1 MRDDFASRLRSG
13 SSDFATIIS
22 PAAPDAIRARGNR
35 RRRRRAITSAVL
47 AVAIGAGGTGT
58 AYTSFDRPGAD
69 VQPAT
74 RSSSAPAAG
83 APWSGRPGIV
93 AVITQGALVVLNPLT
108 GVASRILVA
117 AGVVGD
123 ALSVSPDGGSVY
135 FAARRGCAD
144 EIESVPVAGGRPAL
158 VAPGVLP
165 AVSPD
170 GKRLAFAREP
180 FGGGPAPSDYLNGC
194 HRQAATGAQFT
205 VVIRD
210 LAGGHETLYP
220 APSPALPY
228 PVSRLSWAPGGQRLL
243 VSAGPSQDNEGWDLV
258 EIDPATARSYLA
270 SAAPGDSAAPGGS
283 AVPLAGPPDAGR
295 SYYREGVFLPDGG
308 MFVNRICCTGW
319 PVRVTS
325 SLLWEIDP
333 AGHLVRQV
341 AIGFANR
348 DHSSLDAD
356 PTGHWLLYLSG
367 RDLFLSLDGSA
378 PFKLTSGLIAAAWV

>member
-1 MRDDFASRLRSG
+1 MRDDLASRLRSG
-13 SSDFATIIS
+13 SRDFAATVT
-22 PAAPDAIRARGNR
+22 PAAPDAIRARGSQ

-47 AVAIGAGGTGT
+47 AMAIGAGGAGT
-58 AYTSFDRPGAD
+58 AYTSFDRSSAGVP
-69 VQPAT
+69 PTT
-74 RSSSAPAAG
+74 RSSSAPASG
-83 APWSGRPGIV
+83 APWAGRPGIV
-93 AVITQGALVVLNPLT
+93 AVTTRGALVLLNPLT

-117 AGVVGD
+117 GGVAGD
-123 ALSVSPDGGSVY
+123 ALSVSPDGSTVY

-144 EIESVPVAGGRPAL
+144 EIESVPVTGSRPAL
-158 VAPGVLP
+158 IAPGVLP

-194 HRQAATGAQFT
+194 RHVAATGAQFT

-210 LAGGHETLYP
+210 LASGHETLYP
-220 APSPALPY
+220 APHPALPY

-270 SAAPGDSAAPGGS
+270 STAPGGS
-283 AVPLAGPPDAGR
+283 AVPLTGPPGAAR
-295 SYYREGVFLPDGG
+295 SYYREGVFLPDGD
-308 MFVNRICCTGW
+308 MFVNRVCCAGW

-325 SLLWEIDP
+325 SLLREIDP

-341 AIGFANR
+341 AIGFADR
-348 DHSSLDAD
+348 DHSSLGAD

-367 RDLFLSLDGSA
+367 RDLFLSLDGAA
-378 PFKLTSGLIAAAWV
+378 PFKLTTGLIAAAWA